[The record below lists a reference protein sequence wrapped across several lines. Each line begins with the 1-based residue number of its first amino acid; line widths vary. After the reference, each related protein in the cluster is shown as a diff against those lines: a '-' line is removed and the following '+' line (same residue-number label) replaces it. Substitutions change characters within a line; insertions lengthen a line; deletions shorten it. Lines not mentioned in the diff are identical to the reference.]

1 MVITRG
7 ADCTIEFVLRL
18 LARPSKGRI
27 SGAEQEDFLMSIPLQ
42 EALKQVEL
50 RAGET
55 YRCQVNGYHVEVR
68 VTAAQEAEPESR
80 IPESDIMLEAWTE
93 LPKPTGGVIV
103 KSRPGIPRLPDPIDI
118 PEDDEAI

>member
-1 MVITRG
+1 
-7 ADCTIEFVLRL
+7 
-18 LARPSKGRI
+18 
-27 SGAEQEDFLMSIPLQ
+27 MSIPLQ

-93 LPKPTGGVIV
+93 LPPLKGWVTVPA
-103 KSRPGIPRLPDPIDI
+103 KSGQLPPPEIYGIP
-118 PEDDEAI
+118 EEDEAS